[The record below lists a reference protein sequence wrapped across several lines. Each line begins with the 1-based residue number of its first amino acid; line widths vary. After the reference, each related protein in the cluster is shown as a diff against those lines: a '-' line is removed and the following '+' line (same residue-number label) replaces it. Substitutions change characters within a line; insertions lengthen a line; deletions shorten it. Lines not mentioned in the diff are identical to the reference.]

1 MDFEFPNS
9 EVRIYDF
16 KNKDKLVHRES
27 YHDGNVYRKDQIV
40 VNIPIE
46 TTTTDKIHNKMNLI
60 DECDKYNQNKTSKQS
75 SQSKINNN
83 QKQTNLYD
91 EKKALLER
99 LIKLV
104 PFYSHIGD
112 LISLW
117 PKERLEKRVM
127 EANKWEKHDLEEYD
141 DKQFKDEWGRF

>member
-1 MDFEFPNS
+1 MDIEFPNT
-9 EVRIYDF
+9 EIRIYDF

-27 YHDGNVYRKDQIV
+27 YRDRNVYPKDQIV
-40 VNIPIE
+40 VNVPIQ
-46 TTTTDKIHNKMNLI
+46 TTTTDKFHNKMNLI

-83 QKQTNLYD
+83 QKQTDLYD

-104 PFYSHIGD
+104 PGYSHIGD

-117 PKERLEKRVM
+117 PKERLEIEVI
-127 EANKWEKHDLEEYD
+127 EANKGEKHDEEEYD
-141 DKQFKDEWGRF
+141 DEQQK